1 MSFLVMYSL
10 GNYPNLVILQLIP
23 KIALAPLFVVWLG
36 ISSES
41 RVAFA
46 AFVSFFPVVIS
57 AAVGFSNIEASGE
70 VTKLVIWSTATP
82 RSWRTGKHRSRVG
95 SRRGRQ
101 GPRSRSRRRTRNRW

>member
-1 MSFLVMYSL
+1 MYSL
-10 GNYPNLVILQLIP
+10 GDYLNLVILQLIP

-57 AAVGFSNIEASGE
+57 AAVGFSNIGASNE

-101 GPRSRSRRRTRNRW
+101 GPRSR

>member
-1 MSFLVMYSL
+1 MYSL

-57 AAVGFSNIEASGE
+57 AAVGFANIEASA
-70 VTKLVIWSTATP
+70 LRLCRSLTATEWQSFVVVRFP
-82 RSWRTGKHRSRVG
+82 FALRAIFSGVKIAMTMAVI
-95 SRRGRQ
+95 
-101 GPRSRSRRRTRNRW
+101 